1 MSIADELQKLQELH
15 RSGALNDQEFAQAK
29 AVVLAGSLSA
39 PPERTPNRARIRA
52 ALALVLRAE
61 MDRAWVI
68 FSERQSEKFVQFI
81 RTDTNQEAG
90 PQDLLLDLPFQTLN
104 RDEEP
109 RAEAFFREAGVRA
122 KEAEVCAPRWAVWAV
137 RRPWLVYRMPFGRD
151 LDAAADA
158 AVQVFARVYQFP
170 ADFELAI
177 AGPDGEMTWESWPN
191 HPPEQTSHAIKA
203 ARRST
208 PPPA

>member
-1 MSIADELQKLQELH
+1 MSIPDELQKLQELH

-29 AVVLAGSLSA
+29 AVVLAGGLSA
-39 PPERTPNRARIRA
+39 PAERTPNRARIRA

-81 RTDTNQEAG
+81 RTDTLQEPG
-90 PQDLLLDLPFQTLN
+90 PQDLLLDFPCQTVN
-104 RDEEP
+104 REEEE
-109 RAEAFFREAGVRA
+109 RAEAFFREAGVCA
-122 KEAEVCAPRWAVWAV
+122 KERDVLAPPRWAFWAD
-137 RRPWLVYRMPFGRD
+137 RRPKLVYQMLFGRD

-170 ADFELAI
+170 ADFELVV
-177 AGPDGEMTWESWPN
+177 AGPDGEMPWEPWPN
-191 HPPEQTSHAIKA
+191 HPPQM
-203 ARRST
+203 
-208 PPPA
+208 